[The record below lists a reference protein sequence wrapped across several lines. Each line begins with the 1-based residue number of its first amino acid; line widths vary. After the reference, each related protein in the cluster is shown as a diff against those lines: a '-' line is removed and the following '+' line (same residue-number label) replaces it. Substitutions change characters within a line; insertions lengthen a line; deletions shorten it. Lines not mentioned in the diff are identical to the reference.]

1 MTNQKGSTALS
12 EAAVEGHASV
22 VTLLL
27 GAKADVNHANNVS
40 SNSFPTIIELVYLC
54 LKLEVIIVPCELLLY
69 NRIQHHMIAQCLT
82 RPCLI

>member
-27 GAKADVNHANNVS
+27 SAKADVNHANHVS
-40 SNSFPTIIELVYLC
+40 NNSSPTFVEVVYLC
-54 LKLEVIIVPCELLLY
+54 LKLEVS
-69 NRIQHHMIAQCLT
+69 IAP
-82 RPCLI
+82 RE

>member
-40 SNSFPTIIELVYLC
+40 NNSFPTIIELLYLC
-54 LKLEVIIVPCELLLY
+54 LKLEVIIVPCELFFV
-69 NRIQHHMIAQCLT
+69 
-82 RPCLI
+82 